1 MIYSYKCPHCKI
13 EVEINK
19 TMEEVDRI
27 EHCHVCESELKRIW
41 NSASIKTSDGVK
53 Q

>member
-27 EHCHVCESELKRIW
+27 EHCHVCESVMQRVWQAPMI
-41 NSASIKTSDGVK
+41 STGDGIKK
-53 Q
+53 